1 MKIMGYV
8 VCVLLSVFFTFLFLC
23 PRIGENK
30 VAWET
35 QLQFNEKVIECLD
48 AQIQTN
54 EAVFNYLKT
63 ISKKPGH

>member
-1 MKIMGYV
+1 MKIMDYV

-35 QLQFNEKVIECLD
+35 QRRINEKVIEALSGLVETD
-48 AQIQTN
+48 HVIIEQMT
-54 EAVFNYLKT
+54 T
-63 ISKKPGH
+63 KKPGH